1 VLLTDGRNNTG
12 MVSPITAGQVA
23 KSLGIKVYTVGVGKK
38 GMAPVPINDPVF
50 GTRLVQMEVQIDEE
64 TLQEIAQITG
74 GEYFRATNATELS
87 KIYDRIDELE
97 KTEIETKTFT
107 NYTDKFSLFVLP
119 GLLLLVVELCLG
131 ESVLRRIP

>member
-1 VLLTDGRNNTG
+1 
-12 MVSPITAGQVA
+12 
-23 KSLGIKVYTVGVGKK
+23 
-38 GMAPVPINDPVF
+38 MAPVPINDPVF